1 MTADQNWF
9 NAPQQVLPYRDMHPT
24 SKHIKFLM
32 LKHIMF
38 IIIITNI
45 NTTVVVKKDIS
56 INALDDVCKVQ
67 WECKWLQNRAK
78 NKNIN

>member
-1 MTADQNWF
+1 
-9 NAPQQVLPYRDMHPT
+9 
-24 SKHIKFLM
+24 
-32 LKHIMF
+32 MF

-67 WECKWLQNRAK
+67 
-78 NKNIN
+78 